1 MRAHADDRLR
11 MSVLVVLIP
20 PRPRP
25 RTRDALPPPVPA
37 EWSWV
42 LGADGGGPPQHGRS
56 GPAEWPRADSVV
68 AVLAPEDLAWHL
80 AAVPKAPA
88 ARMRQALSGVLEDR
102 LLDDDGDWH
111 FALAPDTAPGKPGWI
126 AVMRRDWVAEVLQ
139 RLQAAGR
146 PADRL
151 VPALVPGASTGHF
164 EPDPDPEAEELRP
177 RLLWADSAG
186 AVALGLAGSLARARV
201 AEAVDVR
208 WTATPAMAA
217 AAEAWLGHAVAV
229 ASEAEHAL
237 QAARGPWNLLQFEF
251 APRHRGATALRE
263 GWRSFLAPAWRPVH
277 VGLAALL
284 AINLVGLNAW
294 AWTQKRALDEKKQAL
309 VALLQSTHPQVRAV
323 IDAPRQMAR
332 ENDLLRAAAGQPGD
346 SDLETLLGVA
356 AAAWPEDE
364 APVGSLQF
372 EPGRLVLAIDGWDEA
387 RIAEFRSRVQ
397 PAGWSVAVEG
407 AKLVLTRGAS

>member
-1 MRAHADDRLR
+1 

-20 PRPRP
+20 PWPRP
-25 RTRDALPPPVPA
+25 RSRDAAPPPVPA

-42 LGADGGGPPQHGRS
+42 LVGDGGGAATHGRG
-56 GPAEWPRADSVV
+56 GPADWPRADRVV
-68 AVLAPEDLAWHL
+68 AVLAPEDVAWHL
-80 AAVPKAPA
+80 ATVPKAPA
-88 ARMRQALSGVLEDR
+88 ARMRQALAGVLEDR

-111 FALAPDTAPGKPGWI
+111 FALAPEAAAGQPGWI
-126 AVMRRDWVAEVLQ
+126 AVMRRAWIAEVLQ

-151 VPALVPGASTGHF
+151 VPSLVPGVPAGHF
-164 EPDPDPEAEELRP
+164 EPDPDATDGRP
-177 RLLWADSAG
+177 RLRLSDAAG
-186 AVALGLAGSLARARV
+186 AMVLGLAGSLARARV
-201 AEAVDVR
+201 AAAGEAR
-208 WTATPAMAA
+208 WTATASVAA

-229 ASEAEHAL
+229 QSEAELAQ

-263 GWRSFLAPAWRPVH
+263 GWRRFLAPAWRPVH

-284 AINLVGLNAW
+284 LINLVGLNAL
-294 AWTQKRALDEKKQAL
+294 AWTQKRALTEKKQAM

-332 ENDLLRAAAGQPGD
+332 ENELLRAAAGQPGD

-356 AAAWPEDE
+356 AAAWPDDE
-364 APVGSLQF
+364 APVESLQF
-372 EPGRLVLAIDGWDEA
+372 EPGRLVLSIDGWDEA
-387 RIAEFRSRVQ
+387 RVAEFRARVR
-397 PAGWSVAVEG
+397 PAGWSVAVDG
-407 AKLVLTRGAS
+407 AKLVLTRGEP

>member
-1 MRAHADDRLR
+1 

-25 RTRDALPPPVPA
+25 RTRDAVPPPVPA

-42 LGADGGGPPQHGRS
+42 LGGDGGHPALHGRG
-56 GPAEWPRADSVV
+56 GPADWPQADSLV

-80 AAVPKAPA
+80 VTVPKAPA
-88 ARMRQALSGVLEDR
+88 ARLRQALAGVLEDR
-102 LLDDDGDWH
+102 LLEDDGDWH
-111 FALAPDTAPGKPGWI
+111 FALAPEATPGQPGWV
-126 AVMRRDWVAEVLQ
+126 AVTRRDWVAEVLQ

-151 VPALVPGASTGHF
+151 VPGLVPGIPAGHF
-164 EPDPDPEAEELRP
+164 EPDPEAEETRP
-177 RLLWADSAG
+177 RLLWSDADG
-186 AVALGLAGSLARARV
+186 TLVLGLAGTLARTRV
-201 AEAVDVR
+201 AAIGAAR
-208 WTATPAMAA
+208 WTATPAMAE

-229 ASEAEHAL
+229 SSEAEHAL

-263 GWRSFLAPAWRPVH
+263 GWRRFLAPAWRPVH

-284 AINLVGLNAW
+284 LINLIGLNAW
-294 AWTQKRALDEKKQAL
+294 AWTQARALTGKKQAM

-332 ENDLLRAAAGQPGD
+332 ENELLRAAAGQPGD
-346 SDLETLLGVA
+346 GDLETLLGVA

-364 APVGSLQF
+364 APVSSLQF

-387 RIAEFRSRVQ
+387 RVAEFRDRVR
-397 PAGWSVAVEG
+397 PAGWAVAVEG
-407 AKLVLTRGAS
+407 ARLVLTRGQP